1 MPLQIA
7 VAKPQGTVVTKLTNY
22 WYSDGDVAKD
32 GQNTRLN
39 VPYPQDNGNTLN
51 YVVDLNQVWEKGMP
65 TFTPPA
71 NFASYTD
78 VIFANQNGAAGGYK
92 YYFDADQN
100 VLTVDGT
107 KYTLSVDNTTAAC
120 ITGGSYKATG
130 SEHDRS
136 CFESRCRCIH

>member
-1 MPLQIA
+1 MKLVQQNTVLHWTLTTAEQSGIYEMAGHTATIYVRYVSKLNTTSHAPIYMPLQIA

-78 VIFANQNGAAGGYK
+78 VIFDK
-92 YYFDADQN
+92 S
-100 VLTVDGT
+100 
-107 KYTLSVDNTTAAC
+107 K
-120 ITGGSYKATG
+120 
-130 SEHDRS
+130 R
-136 CFESRCRCIH
+136 RCRRL